1 MAKFEINGKTFT
13 NQSEFIKRGYRCATD
28 VPNQLERERTRNEI
42 SLMRSAMAPVQN
54 VTINVQFIHITN
66 GNKGRITEDERVKQ
80 MKVLNNAYS
89 NTGIQ
94 FSYNP
99 ETVKSVDKP
108 AWFNMGHISA
118 AEREAKTALHIPPEY
133 SLNFYTAGLQGGL
146 LGWATFPDR
155 LQGDKVMDGV
165 VILHSTL
172 PGGTA
177 APYNQGETATHE
189 VGHWLGLYH
198 TFQDGCSGEGD
209 EVQDTEAHAGPN
221 FGCKNT
227 LTDKD
232 NFCSGETQAPLK
244 NFMNYVDDKC
254 MSEFTPGQ
262 IARMKDMI
270 TTYRSGLIVGP

>member
-1 MAKFEINGKTFT
+1 
-13 NQSEFIKRGYRCATD
+13 
-28 VPNQLERERTRNEI
+28 
-42 SLMRSAMAPVQN
+42 MAPVQK

-108 AWFNMGHISA
+108 AWFNMGHLSA
-118 AEREAKTALHIPPEY
+118 AEREAKTALHIPTEY
-133 SLNFYTAGLQGGL
+133 SLNFYTAGLQDGL

-172 PGGTA
+172 PGGTG
-177 APYNQGETATHE
+177 APYNLGETATHE

-198 TFQDGCSGEGD
+198 TFQDGCVGEGD
-209 EVQDTEAHAGPN
+209 EVDDTEAHAGPN

-227 LTDKD
+227 LTDKN
-232 NFCSGETQAPLK
+232 NFCSGETKAPLK

-270 TTYRSGLIVGP
+270 TTYRSGLIV